1 MPERRELVGS
11 VHDEL
16 TLFARRAR
24 GLSQPGGLSLVAYTL
39 LTHVLANPEVRPVDL
54 AGFYRLDKS
63 TVSRQ
68 LADLERL
75 GLLERGAHGQPLRVT
90 AAGRAQ
96 VRAATTAQRSALEAR
111 LQDWDD
117 ADVAGFADYL
127 RRFNAG

>member
-1 MPERRELVGS
+1 MPVRRELLGS

-24 GLSQPGGLSLVAYTL
+24 GLAQGGGLSLVAYTL
-39 LTHVLANPEVRPVDL
+39 LTHVLANQDARPVDL

-90 AAGRAQ
+90 DAGRAQ
-96 VRAATTAQRSALEAR
+96 VDAATAVQRAALEGR

-117 ADVAGFADYL
+117 EDVLAFAEYL